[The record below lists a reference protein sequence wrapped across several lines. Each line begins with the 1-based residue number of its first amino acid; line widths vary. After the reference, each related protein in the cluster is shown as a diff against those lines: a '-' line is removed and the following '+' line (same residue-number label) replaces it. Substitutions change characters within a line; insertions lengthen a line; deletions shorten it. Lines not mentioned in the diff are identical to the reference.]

1 MKIGI
6 LTLPLHI
13 NYGGYLQ
20 AFALKS
26 ILLEHGNE
34 VYLIENKNLYGNLLK
49 CGLRQIKD
57 SFSLLLFYLGK
68 KNKEAE
74 FILKEKKISIFKD
87 NYMCPIVD
95 ISNSKTLNDLDIVI
109 VGSDQVWRPWKGLC
123 RNSLYFFLDFI
134 KSTKT
139 KKISYAASFGIDK
152 WEYNPVETIQIK
164 KLLQDFSI
172 ISVREDDG
180 VSLLQDNLGLPSI
193 RMCDPTLLLTKND
206 YLSTLRIHHPD
217 NDRISS
223 YILDSNSSKDDMLKI
238 VASFFKNDVLPL
250 GYSEDNG
257 VSSINDWVRHLVS
270 SKFLI
275 TDSFHGTLFAINFN
289 IPFVTLL
296 NKNRGVSRIK
306 SLLGTYSLCG
316 RIAYSENDVINICN
330 SAIDWDKVNSIII
343 TERNKGINQLKS
355 IIE

>member
-49 CGLRQIKD
+49 RGLRQIKD

-123 RNSLYFFLDFI
+123 RNSYIINTRDLSYTIGLFY
-134 KSTKT
+134 
-139 KKISYAASFGIDK
+139 ISYEMLSFPIGNFITSFSA
-152 WEYNPVETIQIK
+152 NQISIFITLFVIYTGWFK
-164 KLLQDFSI
+164 KLLI
-172 ISVREDDG
+172 I
-180 VSLLQDNLGLPSI
+180 
-193 RMCDPTLLLTKND
+193 K
-206 YLSTLRIHHPD
+206 
-217 NDRISS
+217 
-223 YILDSNSSKDDMLKI
+223 
-238 VASFFKNDVLPL
+238 
-250 GYSEDNG
+250 
-257 VSSINDWVRHLVS
+257 
-270 SKFLI
+270 
-275 TDSFHGTLFAINFN
+275 
-289 IPFVTLL
+289 
-296 NKNRGVSRIK
+296 
-306 SLLGTYSLCG
+306 
-316 RIAYSENDVINICN
+316 
-330 SAIDWDKVNSIII
+330 
-343 TERNKGINQLKS
+343 
-355 IIE
+355 

>member
-49 CGLRQIKD
+49 RGLRQIKD

-139 KKISYAASFGIDK
+139 KNISWSKKFELDVYYVRHISLWMDIRVFF
-152 WEYNPVETIQIK
+152 TTIK
-164 KLLQDFSI
+164 KVLF
-172 ISVREDDG
+172 RDD
-180 VSLLQDNLGLPSI
+180 
-193 RMCDPTLLLTKND
+193 
-206 YLSTLRIHHPD
+206 
-217 NDRISS
+217 
-223 YILDSNSSKDDMLKI
+223 
-238 VASFFKNDVLPL
+238 
-250 GYSEDNG
+250 
-257 VSSINDWVRHLVS
+257 
-270 SKFLI
+270 
-275 TDSFHGTLFAINFN
+275 
-289 IPFVTLL
+289 
-296 NKNRGVSRIK
+296 
-306 SLLGTYSLCG
+306 
-316 RIAYSENDVINICN
+316 
-330 SAIDWDKVNSIII
+330 
-343 TERNKGINQLKS
+343 INQ
-355 IIE
+355 EGGEWVTMDPFNGNN